1 MVGAPYCVREF
12 RRCLTLPHPSE
23 CSTISAVGLSF
34 RVRDG
39 TGRFPHAI
47 TTENLSTP
55 VPQRVCGV
63 GGNLF
68 SGLVCVDQYVVIKT
82 PGPTH
87 ECVGVGLLVVNHIVD
102 ARINH

>member
-1 MVGAPYCVREF
+1 M
-12 RRCLTLPHPSE
+12 
-23 CSTISAVGLSF
+23 GLSF

-47 TTENLSTP
+47 TTENLSAP

-87 ECVGVGLLVVNHIVD
+87 ECGGVGLLVGSRIVD
-102 ARINH
+102 AVFCVFPPVLSQRCWGVGVWCKLSAY